1 MADSPKPSAGK
12 PPAKINLTRDATIL
26 IVIVVI
32 AYISA
37 NITPVNFDTV
47 NSGTVFVDVWAFFQN
62 RIMNLG
68 ITSFVI
74 SLSPF
79 LSTLAVVFL
88 AGIFFSRIK
97 AGEVHHKEHEQ
108 YAPIVAP
115 EITAKEKMIQWQ
127 GVLDHVNS
135 ESPAEWKLAILE
147 ADNMLDDILE
157 DQGYVGNTVAEKLQT
172 MNPTRIASYSAVW
185 EAHKLRNQIAHGGA
199 LDMDL
204 SKKIALDTIAKF
216 GNAFRDLGYI

>member
-1 MADSPKPSAGK
+1 MADAPKSSAEK
-12 PPAKINLTRDATIL
+12 PPAKINLTRDISIL
-26 IVIVVI
+26 VAIMVIGYV
-32 AYISA
+32 SA

-47 NSGTVFVDVWAFFQN
+47 TSGTALSEVWVFFQN
-62 RIMNLG
+62 EIASLG
-68 ITSFVI
+68 VTSFFVALEPI
-74 SLSPF
+74 LG
-79 LSTLAVVFL
+79 TLAIVFL

-97 AGEVHHKEHEQ
+97 GNEVHHKEHEQ

-115 EITAKEKMIQWQ
+115 EVTAKEKMIQWQ
-127 GVLDHVNS
+127 VVLDHVNS

-147 ADNMLDDILE
+147 ADNMLDEILE
-157 DQGYVGNTVAEKLQT
+157 DQGYVGNTVAEKLQA
-172 MNPTRIASYSAVW
+172 MSPGRIASYNAVW

-199 LDMDL
+199 LDMDI